1 MQNPDCMTKMT
12 QEGQSELSI
21 GLWQMRVVPEV
32 QGVTD
37 PFENSKKK
45 VKDMCSS
52 FNVKIKL

>member
-1 MQNPDCMTKMT
+1 MT